1 MGIGSERFAGTPRA
15 SKWLQDYEAGHSQ
28 PSRRASSPGSS
39 HTDEMVTYSWV
50 CGCVSRGSALV
61 WIEKRPCHLALDAK
75 VSKKKRSLL
84 TQNRRYLL
92 HLSCFASL
100 HAAAGRDAGEQEG
113 YFCSQVAETVAGSY
127 KGAVAR
133 NDWRGTNHT

>member
-75 VSKKKRSLL
+75 VSKKKKEFTHTKPKVSAPSVLL
-84 TQNRRYLL
+84 C
-92 HLSCFASL
+92 LSPCCSRQGCGG
-100 HAAAGRDAGEQEG
+100 AGRLLLQPGCRNCCWELQGSCGQE
-113 YFCSQVAETVAGSY
+113 
-127 KGAVAR
+127 
-133 NDWRGTNHT
+133 